1 MYLFIYSGNHVS
13 NLNVTSVSIKQH
25 ALLSA
30 VSVPMY
36 LLLIKW
42 KGEHGLGRMT
52 YAWNGFLHGVWL
64 LPRTSSYNKICFT
77 DRRGCGSLRIVGV
90 VVVVWKLS

>member
-1 MYLFIYSGNHVS
+1 MYDICITKKYMLCVHISIHFIREIRYKDYCNIYICMYLFIYSGNHVS

-52 YAWNGFLHGVWL
+52 YA
-64 LPRTSSYNKICFT
+64 
-77 DRRGCGSLRIVGV
+77 
-90 VVVVWKLS
+90 